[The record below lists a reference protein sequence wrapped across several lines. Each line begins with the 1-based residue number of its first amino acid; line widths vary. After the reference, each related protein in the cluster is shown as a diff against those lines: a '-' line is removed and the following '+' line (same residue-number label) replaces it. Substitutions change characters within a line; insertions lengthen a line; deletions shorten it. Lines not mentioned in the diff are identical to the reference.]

1 VPPTSQL
8 DQAVV
13 QLFDAF
19 HGVGTDLAAAWV
31 EKYGVDPELDTIFP
45 LLAWSSVAENLQAG
59 RALLT
64 AGSARPSL
72 LVARSTFEVLV
83 SLEYVMHTDTSRRTL
98 AYVAADLVRREIEAE
113 AQLPEGKHHERW
125 STIFGLPTIDPA
137 LIRAKLQQARQPTGN
152 PSLDAAINAYRR
164 LAATRERVP
173 DWGEPLQ
180 ASSLWVR
187 AEKSG
192 RPEALKALYRI
203 VYGHLSAAAH
213 SVPVRDPRE
222 LVRYL
227 TSTSSG
233 TSSGV
238 KSLSDRAE
246 LVFAAEAVLALTLE
260 FFEAFS
266 RCALADEAGWS
277 DQLDNLR
284 RRKAELLTAAGGT

>member
-1 VPPTSQL
+1 MPPTSQL

-13 QLFDAF
+13 QLFDVYRD
-19 HGVGTDLAAAWV
+19 VGTGLAAAWV
-31 EKYGVDPELDTIFP
+31 EKHGAEPELDAIFP

-64 AGSARPSL
+64 AGSARPCL
-72 LVARSTFEVLV
+72 LVARSTFEVVV
-83 SLEYVMHTDTSRRTL
+83 SLEYVMHTDTSKRTL
-98 AYVAADLVRREIEAE
+98 AYVAAERVRHEIEAE
-113 AQLPEGKHHERW
+113 AQLPEGKNHEYW
-125 STIFGLPTIDPA
+125 KTIFGRPNIDPT
-137 LIRAKLQQARQPTGN
+137 LIRAQLQRARQPTGH
-152 PSLDAAINAYRR
+152 PGLDAALDAYRSI
-164 LAATRERVP
+164 AAKRESVP

-213 SVPVRDPRE
+213 LVPVRDPRE
-222 LVRYL
+222 LIRYV

-233 TSSGV
+233 TTSGV
-238 KSLSDRAE
+238 NLLSDLAD

-266 RCALADEAGWS
+266 RCALADEAGWG

-284 RRKAELLTAAGGT
+284 RRKAELTGATT